1 MKDDVHLM
9 RPCCLLL
16 IHDHVAVLVTTGDA
30 ERRIDWQ
37 VGWNQIER
45 LSAVRTEALSKQLDV
60 QRRSQVQR
68 SHGRAREP
76 M

>member
-9 RPCCLLL
+9 RSRCLLL

-30 ERRIDWQ
+30 ERCIDWQ
-37 VGWNQIER
+37 VGWHQIER
-45 LSAVRTEALSKQLDV
+45 LSTVHTEALGKQLDV
-60 QRRSQVQR
+60 QRRSQTQR
-68 SHGRAREP
+68 GHGRTRQP